1 MAKIVN
7 CKTCQKEVSSDA
19 KVCPHCG
26 QKLKM
31 GLMKKL
37 LLGVAGLIGL
47 FIVVGIFSGE
57 SKPKEEPIFTLK
69 VEGLGAVQGIK
80 KSDVGIAIIGLDK
93 TKTIGHA
100 YISEQAQGEFII
112 VALAIHNFQKDV
124 ITVDSNSFKIIDE
137 QKREFSHSVQGET
150 ALLMSNDSKKP
161 FFLQGVNPGITASGY
176 LVFDVP
182 PGLKNLKLQ
191 VKGGMNGQKGE
202 IPLAVIKAK

>member
-93 TKTIGHA
+93 TKTIG
-100 YISEQAQGEFII
+100 S
-112 VALAIHNFQKDV
+112 
-124 ITVDSNSFKIIDE
+124 
-137 QKREFSHSVQGET
+137 
-150 ALLMSNDSKKP
+150 
-161 FFLQGVNPGITASGY
+161 GVRSGSTTGPAKCSRGTSMGADCT
-176 LVFDVP
+176 L
-182 PGLKNLKLQ
+182 
-191 VKGGMNGQKGE
+191 GG
-202 IPLAVIKAK
+202 AV